1 MVFLGAVFIMHW
13 LGWVF
18 STAILILSIGSFFF
32 RSLGL
37 HILVPTTQL
46 GVIGRVLFRMPGPHL
61 CTTGILRWRIHMLF
75 YGANVNSS
83 VHKRE
88 SKSSA
93 TCIRRIRTDVY
104 YLINQY

>member
-46 GVIGRVLFRMPGPHL
+46 RGDWDWASAVQNAWSTFVYAVLWCKCKFI
-61 CTTGILRWRIHMLF
+61 C
-75 YGANVNSS
+75 S
-83 VHKRE
+83 
-88 SKSSA
+88 
-93 TCIRRIRTDVY
+93 
-104 YLINQY
+104 